1 MEQKQMN
8 DIFKQSQDQINEVA
22 NILEKLTE
30 MVKDNREF
38 IGKNAK
44 LIKELIITVKILADA
59 GLSEDVI
66 ERIKAN
72 SSNEQPKLYKVTD
85 KDINKLNDKFKS

>member
-85 KDINKLNDKFKS
+85 KDINTLNDKFKS